1 VVSWKLAFALVVLG
15 GCYADL
21 RGGPSVPV
29 GFGHG
34 DAGAEF
40 MLAVGGEHAGETLR
54 IGGGV
59 AMGTRSATG
68 AGAGEYYTATG
79 IDGHIAFVLAPR
91 TPWVVV
97 AHVTAGHARARGNGV
112 YGPASSGIFS
122 EAFAGIGLGRTHDQP
137 GSDLPRGHIAVGPS
151 ATWFRADTASY
162 GVSAGDS
169 FWFVGGMLEISVGFG
184 AL

>member
-1 VVSWKLAFALVVLG
+1 MPRGPAKLRVVSWRLAFALVVLS

-21 RGGPSVPV
+21 RGGPSVPI

-40 MLAVGGEHAGETLR
+40 MLAVGGEHAGERLR

-59 AMGTRSATG
+59 ATGTRAPTG
-68 AGAGEYYTATG
+68 PRAGEDYFATG
-79 IDGHIAFVLAPR
+79 IDGHIAAVLAPR
-91 TPWVVV
+91 PPGVVV
-97 AHVTAGHARARGNGV
+97 AHVTAGHARAEGNGV

-151 ATWFRADTASY
+151 AT
-162 GVSAGDS
+162 
-169 FWFVGGMLEISVGFG
+169 
-184 AL
+184 